1 MNAVAALKA
10 LFAVQPRQFTPLSAV
25 GTPRGRHDR
34 HPLHSRK
41 SLQKGSAG
49 RKTEPGPVL
58 VWFSGG

>member
-41 SLQKGSAG
+41 SLKVKSKLTSIERAYP
-49 RKTEPGPVL
+49 EEV
-58 VWFSGG
+58 